1 MIEIPADLLGC
12 EVDLG
17 TVTVTTEM
25 IAAYAAAVG
34 DADAASRSAEEA
46 PPTFCL
52 ALRRGMTLE
61 IQLPPNM
68 FGVYGGHDIEFHRP
82 IRAGQTY
89 RISGRIA
96 DVYEKIGRSG
106 TLTIVVRETTVRDHG
121 GRIGARI
128 VERQIVR
135 QRPSAAASCTPDSS
149 A

>member
-1 MIEIPADLLGC
+1 MIEIPAELLGR

-17 TVTVTTEM
+17 MVTVTTEM

-34 DADAASRSAEEA
+34 DASADTGAAEEA

-52 ALRRGMTLE
+52 ALRRGMTPE
-61 IQLPPNM
+61 IPLPPEL
-68 FGVYGGHDIEFHRP
+68 FGVYGGHDLEFHRP
-82 IRAGQTY
+82 IRAGATY

-106 TLTIVVRETTVRDHG
+106 TLTIVVREATIRDVTG
-121 GRIGARI
+121 QVAARI

-135 QRPSAAASCTPDSS
+135 QRPSVRSTPSRV
-149 A
+149 

>member
-1 MIEIPADLLGC
+1 MIEIPAELLGR
-12 EVDLG
+12 EVELG
-17 TVTVTTEM
+17 TVTVTAEM

-34 DADAASRSAEEA
+34 DPCADTAAEEA

-52 ALRRGMTLE
+52 ALRRGMTPE
-61 IQLPPNM
+61 IALPPEL
-68 FGVYGGHDIEFHRP
+68 FGVYGGHDLEFHRP
-82 IRAGQTY
+82 IRAGVAY

-106 TLTIVVRETTVRDHG
+106 TLMIVVREATIRDATG
-121 GRIGARI
+121 QVAARI

-135 QRPSAAASCTPDSS
+135 QRPAIRSTPPR